1 MDPNDRNS
9 LRLGVRELHALLN
22 KLESLHPK
30 RSNPDRRFV
39 RWDFRILRVDLT
51 IEHATGSKVT
61 IPVAT
66 RNISRG
72 GISVLHSSFVY
83 PDSRCHVSADLEDGH
98 TLDVGGRITR
108 CNHLGGKVHEL
119 GIKFDR
125 EVSTKDLLGLDPMNG
140 AYSLECIDPKGLQGK
155 VLAVCDAELDQQLLV
170 KLLEETSLEISVSQD
185 IDETLKRAQKGCDLI
200 LTSGFVGDGT
210 AADILMALRSAGID
224 APVIVMT
231 SDDSDEFRDEI
242 RMSGA
247 SGMIINPLMKQR
259 LFQAMAEFLITDGS
273 GGPLYSTIGDDDP
286 VNEIL
291 MKFLGDLPR
300 MILTL
305 EKSLR
310 EADSDSCRSICRS
323 LACSASPLGFASIG
337 EIASHADRALSGGS
351 GIRNAAADIR
361 QLIIACRR
369 IRSKPRA
376 A

>member
-1 MDPNDRNS
+1 
-9 LRLGVRELHALLN
+9 
-22 KLESLHPK
+22 
-30 RSNPDRRFV
+30 
-39 RWDFRILRVDLT
+39 
-51 IEHATGSKVT
+51 
-61 IPVAT
+61 
-66 RNISRG
+66 
-72 GISVLHSSFVY
+72 
-83 PDSRCHVSADLEDGH
+83 VSAELEDGH

-231 SDDSDEFRDEI
+231 SDDSDEFRDEM